1 MSEMIIESV
10 RVALSALVSNRLRA
24 VLTMLGIIIGV
35 GAVITLMAAGNG
47 VQRYVNEQFLGIGS
61 NLLFVTPGNVAQ
73 NRSGPPD
80 VEAAAAGA
88 ALTVGD
94 ANALVDPA
102 RSPDVL
108 RVAPELVRFAK
119 VGAGGRDTTTSIR
132 GVTGIYPVV
141 RAWPIALGN
150 FISDGDVVGQTR
162 VAVLG
167 QTTVTKLYPNG
178 EYPIDQTIKI
188 NGLTFRVIGVT
199 TKKGGS
205 GFGDQDDVVFIPL
218 STAQAYLF
226 SDKSMSG
233 ERRVSVIY
241 AQAVS
246 QERMNAA
253 TEQIGAIL
261 RERHRISY
269 RDSDDFSVIS
279 QADVIKVF
287 GQITGVLTIF
297 LGAIAGISLLVGG
310 IGIMNI
316 MLVSVTERTRE
327 IGIRKA
333 VGAKRR
339 DILSQFLIEAVT
351 VSILGGVVGIALG
364 AVGAAVIARLVEGF
378 APVISADAILLA
390 TGVSA
395 AVGLFFGLYPAWRA
409 ARLSPIEALRYE

>member
-1 MSEMIIESV
+1 
-10 RVALSALVSNRLRA
+10 
-24 VLTMLGIIIGV
+24 
-35 GAVITLMAAGNG
+35 
-47 VQRYVNEQFLGIGS
+47 
-61 NLLFVTPGNVAQ
+61 
-73 NRSGPPD
+73 
-80 VEAAAAGA
+80 
-88 ALTVGD
+88 VGD
-94 ANALVDPA
+94 AQALVDPV

-119 VGAGGRDTTTSIR
+119 VEAGGRDTTTSVR
-132 GVTGIYPVV
+132 GVTAIYPVV
-141 RAWPIALGN
+141 RAWPVALGN

-167 QTTVTKLYPNG
+167 QTMVTKLYPNG
-178 EYPIDQTIKI
+178 EYPVDQTIKI

-205 GFGDQDDVVFIPL
+205 GLGDQDDVVFIPL
-218 STAQAYLF
+218 TTAQSYLF
-226 SDKSMSG
+226 GDKSMSG
-233 ERRVSVIY
+233 ERRVTVIY
-241 AQAVS
+241 AEAMS
-246 QERMNAA
+246 HDRMSAA
-253 TEQIGAIL
+253 TDQMVAIL

-287 GQITGVLTIF
+287 GQITGVLTVF
-297 LGAIAGISLLVGG
+297 LGAIAAISLLVGG

-351 VSILGGVVGIALG
+351 VSLLGGVLGIGLG
-364 AVGAAVIARLVEGF
+364 AVGARIIARLVAGF
-378 APVISADAILLA
+378 TPVISADAVALA

-409 ARLSPIEALRYE
+409 ARLSPIDALRYE